1 MSPVNNARD
10 LLNSVISLEIL
21 VTDNI
26 PPDGVLLNKKK
37 KLKKEENV
45 NAQLPVTIQMHIK

>member
-37 KLKKEENV
+37 TKKRGKRKRTTASHNP
-45 NAQLPVTIQMHIK
+45 NAY